1 MSSPNLDHKP
11 NNKILSIVKSDKGNN
26 TNSALAKSGVLQHVS
41 LLMKRFKFCDM
52 CKFELAAEPIRS
64 SVVYWSPIG

>member
-1 MSSPNLDHKP
+1 MSSANVVDKP

-26 TNSALAKSGVLQHVS
+26 TNSALVKYGVLQHVS
-41 LLMKRFKFCDM
+41 LIMKRFKFCDL
-52 CKFELAAEPIRS
+52 CKFELAADPIRS